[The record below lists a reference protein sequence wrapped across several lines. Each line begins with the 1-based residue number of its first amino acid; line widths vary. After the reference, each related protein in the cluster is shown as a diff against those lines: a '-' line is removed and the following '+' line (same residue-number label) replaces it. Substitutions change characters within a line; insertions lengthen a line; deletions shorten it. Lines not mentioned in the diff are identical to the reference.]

1 MKRDDLVRELDC
13 YFWIADVR
21 NDDWSDI
28 FEVLYPEPYWRDYV
42 EPGYEGRWNGLM
54 VRGSDKVE
62 RVATCVFPTPE
73 IVDGLDD
80 DTFLFSEHPIDDAPG
95 DLFTGLPR
103 ETFERMRDRGIGLY
117 HAHGPLDH
125 HPDVSPSRLLA
136 GALGIEE
143 FEEYF
148 PIADGIPG
156 AAAVVGECGLSVGG
170 IADRLRDVLGP
181 EIPVRVLAGA
191 GREAGRVA
199 IVAGGGAQV
208 DMLEESLARGCTT
221 YVTGNAA
228 SPCPVPDVRASVE
241 AFNELAA
248 ERGVAV
254 VDGTHYG
261 TEKLPQLAMVE
272 WFRARGLEARF
283 VPGRP
288 ERDRAS
294 RGRA

>member
-1 MKRDDLVRELDC
+1 LTRDDLVSELDR

-28 FEVLYPEPYWRDYV
+28 FEALYPEPYWRDFV

-54 VRGSDKVE
+54 VRGSDEIE

-73 IVDGLDD
+73 IMDGLDD
-80 DTFLFSEHPIDDAPG
+80 GTFLFSEHPINDAPG

-103 ETFERMRDRGIGLY
+103 DTFETMRTRGIGLY
-117 HAHGPLDH
+117 HAHAPLDH

-136 GALGIEE
+136 GALGIED

-156 AAAVVGECGLSVGG
+156 GAAVIGDCDLTVDG
-170 IADRLRDVLGP
+170 IADCLRDVLGA
-181 EIPVRVLAGA
+181 EIPVRVLG
-191 GREAGRVA
+191 GSGCEAGRVA
-199 IVAGGGAQV
+199 VVAGGGAQV
-208 DMLEESLARGCTT
+208 DILEESLARGCTS

-228 SPCPVPDVRASVE
+228 SPCPIPEVRAGIE
-241 AFNELAA
+241 AFKELAA
-248 ERGVAV
+248 EHRVAV

-272 WFRARGLEARF
+272 WFSARGLEARF

-288 ERDRAS
+288 ERD
-294 RGRA
+294 